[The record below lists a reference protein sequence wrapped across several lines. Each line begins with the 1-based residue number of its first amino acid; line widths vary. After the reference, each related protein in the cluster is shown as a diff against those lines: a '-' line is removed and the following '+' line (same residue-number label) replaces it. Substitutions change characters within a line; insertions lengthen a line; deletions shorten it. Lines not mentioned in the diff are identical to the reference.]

1 MFPTRINGARGLSL
15 LRNSSLGPPPAKVLP
30 SQIARVQRRKEP
42 RFLASAKA
50 SGTTRNIY
58 LKGCKVDRPT
68 SARVPGSG
76 SRVFPHPMPTLLRPV
91 RPPTLRSRAWGLSM
105 GLPHALAPP
114 RCDLRRGGRWG
125 WLPLQPPPLR
135 SPPAWRWGRSPYPA
149 HGPPSGGQE
158 SPSHS
163 TTKETSLNPERPPG
177 KVGVGL
183 PTQQRRWK
191 AVEAGAGERRG
202 LRISRSREKHPW
214 SMI

>member
-91 RPPTLRSRAWGLSM
+91 RPPTLRSRAWGLSV

-125 WLPLQPPPLR
+125 VAPTAASAPTLSSCLALGTLPLPRTRASLGGSGIPFPL
-135 SPPAWRWGRSPYPA
+135 YD
-149 HGPPSGGQE
+149 
-158 SPSHS
+158 
-163 TTKETSLNPERPPG
+163 
-177 KVGVGL
+177 
-183 PTQQRRWK
+183 
-191 AVEAGAGERRG
+191 
-202 LRISRSREKHPW
+202 
-214 SMI
+214 